1 MRQEL
6 RGERT
11 GIRYGIGSRV
21 RIQVSRVDLDGRKI
35 DFRLVREADE
45 LLPRNGK
52 DAAGSPMQNFKSAVK
67 KAFTKI
73 SDKGGRGEPK
83 SASGRV
89 GKSADKK
96 AGAKSR
102 RSRK

>member
-1 MRQEL
+1 
-6 RGERT
+6 
-11 GIRYGIGSRV
+11 
-21 RIQVSRVDLDGRKI
+21 
-35 DFRLVREADE
+35 

-52 DAAGSPMQNFKSAVK
+52 EASGSPIQNFKSAVK

-73 SDKGGRGEPK
+73 GGKDGRGEPK

-96 AGAKSR
+96 SGAKSR